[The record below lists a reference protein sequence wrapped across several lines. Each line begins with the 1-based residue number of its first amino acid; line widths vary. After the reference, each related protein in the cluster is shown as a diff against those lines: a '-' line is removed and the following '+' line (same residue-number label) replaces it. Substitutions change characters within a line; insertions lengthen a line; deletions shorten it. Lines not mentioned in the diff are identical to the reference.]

1 MLFFW
6 LTGKQGTGK
15 DLGTWKVQTNRE
27 KKFSLVLEEEKG
39 GLAELLPLRH
49 ERMSASPFAF
59 FRGC

>member
-15 DLGTWKVQTNRE
+15 DLGTWKVQINRE
-27 KKFSLVLEEEKG
+27 KKVSLVLEEEKG

-49 ERMSASPFAF
+49 EK
-59 FRGC
+59 